1 MIIGA
6 LQISKKKSQN
16 GFFYGYTLCNDQIG
30 IFKFPSCKMAI
41 FEEISNVVIIGAL
54 QISK

>member
-41 FEEISNVVIIGAL
+41 FEEISNAVIIGEL